1 MNHIAHTPSR
11 PAALL
16 TVQALGDIEYLVK
29 ESEVLTGQ
37 AGRSFVIAGAVFG
50 LLAGLVIGYAKD
62 DTWNGK
68 QKWAQEVQERKAEG
82 QKLLDDVCR
91 DFPNSGACKGR

>member
-1 MNHIAHTPSR
+1 MAWQKYVSNHVPDWLHVLP
-11 PAALL
+11 
-16 TVQALGDIEYLVK
+16 LGLRASVWEIL
-29 ESEVLTGQ
+29 
-37 AGRSFVIAGAVFG
+37 RFVIAVAVFG

-68 QKWAQEVQERKAEG
+68 QKWAQEVQQRKAEG

>member
-1 MNHIAHTPSR
+1 MAWQKYVSNHVPDWLHVLP
-11 PAALL
+11 
-16 TVQALGDIEYLVK
+16 LGLRASVWEIL
-29 ESEVLTGQ
+29 
-37 AGRSFVIAGAVFG
+37 RFVIAGAVFG
-50 LLAGLVIGYAKD
+50 LLSGLVIGYAKD

>member
-1 MNHIAHTPSR
+1 MDWQKYVSNHVPDWLHVLP
-11 PAALL
+11 
-16 TVQALGDIEYLVK
+16 LGLRASVWEIL
-29 ESEVLTGQ
+29 
-37 AGRSFVIAGAVFG
+37 RFVIAGAVFG

>member
-1 MNHIAHTPSR
+1 MAWQKYVSNHVPDWLHVLP
-11 PAALL
+11 
-16 TVQALGDIEYLVK
+16 LGLRASVWEIL
-29 ESEVLTGQ
+29 
-37 AGRSFVIAGAVFG
+37 RFVIAGAVFG

-82 QKLLDDVCR
+82 QKLLNDVCR

>member
-1 MNHIAHTPSR
+1 MAWQKYVSNHVPDWLHVLP
-11 PAALL
+11 
-16 TVQALGDIEYLVK
+16 LGLRASVWEIL
-29 ESEVLTGQ
+29 
-37 AGRSFVIAGAVFG
+37 RFVIAGAVFG

-68 QKWAQEVQERKAEG
+68 QKWAQEVQQRKAEG

-91 DFPNSGACKGR
+91 DSPNSGACKGR

>member
-1 MNHIAHTPSR
+1 MAWQKYVSNHVPDWLHVLP
-11 PAALL
+11 
-16 TVQALGDIEYLVK
+16 LGLRASVWEIL
-29 ESEVLTGQ
+29 
-37 AGRSFVIAGAVFG
+37 RFVIGGAVFG

>member
-1 MNHIAHTPSR
+1 MAWQKYVSNHVPDWLHVLP
-11 PAALL
+11 
-16 TVQALGDIEYLVK
+16 LGLRASVWEIL
-29 ESEVLTGQ
+29 
-37 AGRSFVIAGAVFG
+37 RFVIAGAVFG

-62 DTWNGK
+62 NTWNGK

>member
-1 MNHIAHTPSR
+1 MAWQKYVSNHVPDWLHVLP
-11 PAALL
+11 
-16 TVQALGDIEYLVK
+16 LGLRASVWEIL
-29 ESEVLTGQ
+29 
-37 AGRSFVIAGAVFG
+37 RFVIAGAGFG
-50 LLAGLVIGYAKD
+50 RLAGLVIGYAKD

>member
-1 MNHIAHTPSR
+1 MAWQKYVSNHVPDWLHVLP
-11 PAALL
+11 
-16 TVQALGDIEYLVK
+16 LGLRASVWEIL
-29 ESEVLTGQ
+29 
-37 AGRSFVIAGAVFG
+37 RFVIAGAVFG
-50 LLAGLVIGYAKD
+50 LLAGLAIGYAKD

>member
-1 MNHIAHTPSR
+1 MAWQKYVSTNHVPDWLHVLP
-11 PAALL
+11 
-16 TVQALGDIEYLVK
+16 LGLRASVWEIL
-29 ESEVLTGQ
+29 
-37 AGRSFVIAGAVFG
+37 RFVIAGAVFG

-82 QKLLDDVCR
+82 QKLLLDDVCR

>member
-1 MNHIAHTPSR
+1 MAWQKYVSNHVPDWLHVLP
-11 PAALL
+11 
-16 TVQALGDIEYLVK
+16 LGLRASVWEIL
-29 ESEVLTGQ
+29 
-37 AGRSFVIAGAVFG
+37 RFVIAGAVFG

-82 QKLLDDVCR
+82 QKLLDEVCR

>member
-1 MNHIAHTPSR
+1 MAWQKYESTHVPDWLHVLP
-11 PAALL
+11 
-16 TVQALGDIEYLVK
+16 LGLRASVWEIL
-29 ESEVLTGQ
+29 
-37 AGRSFVIAGAVFG
+37 RFVIAGAVFG

>member
-1 MNHIAHTPSR
+1 MAWQMYVSNHVPDWLHVLP
-11 PAALL
+11 
-16 TVQALGDIEYLVK
+16 LGLRASVWEIL
-29 ESEVLTGQ
+29 
-37 AGRSFVIAGAVFG
+37 RFVIAGAVFG

>member
-1 MNHIAHTPSR
+1 MAWQKYVSNHVPDWLHVLP
-11 PAALL
+11 
-16 TVQALGDIEYLVK
+16 LGLRASVWEIL
-29 ESEVLTGQ
+29 
-37 AGRSFVIAGAVFG
+37 RFVIAGAVFG

-82 QKLLDDVCR
+82 QTLLDDVCR

>member
-1 MNHIAHTPSR
+1 MAWQKYVSNHVPDWLHVLP
-11 PAALL
+11 
-16 TVQALGDIEYLVK
+16 LGLRASVWEIL
-29 ESEVLTGQ
+29 
-37 AGRSFVIAGAVFG
+37 RFVIAGAVFG

-68 QKWAQEVQERKAEG
+68 QKWAQEVQQRKAEG

>member
-1 MNHIAHTPSR
+1 MAWQKYVSNHVPDWLHVLP
-11 PAALL
+11 
-16 TVQALGDIEYLVK
+16 LGLRASVWEIL
-29 ESEVLTGQ
+29 
-37 AGRSFVIAGAVFG
+37 RFVIAGAVFG
-50 LLAGLVIGYAKD
+50 LPAGLVIGYAKD
-62 DTWNGK
+62 DSWNGK

>member
-1 MNHIAHTPSR
+1 M
-11 PAALL
+11 
-16 TVQALGDIEYLVK
+16 
-29 ESEVLTGQ
+29 
-37 AGRSFVIAGAVFG
+37 FG

>member
-1 MNHIAHTPSR
+1 MAWQKYVSNHVPDWLHVLP
-11 PAALL
+11 
-16 TVQALGDIEYLVK
+16 LGLRASVWEIL
-29 ESEVLTGQ
+29 
-37 AGRSFVIAGAVFG
+37 RFVIAGAVFG

-62 DTWNGK
+62 HTWNGK

-91 DFPNSGACKGR
+91 DFPNNGACKGR

>member
-1 MNHIAHTPSR
+1 MAWQKYVSNHVPNWLHVLP
-11 PAALL
+11 
-16 TVQALGDIEYLVK
+16 LGLRASVWEIL
-29 ESEVLTGQ
+29 
-37 AGRSFVIAGAVFG
+37 RFVIAGAVFG

>member
-1 MNHIAHTPSR
+1 MAWQKYVSNHVPDWLHVLP
-11 PAALL
+11 
-16 TVQALGDIEYLVK
+16 LGLRASVWEIL
-29 ESEVLTGQ
+29 
-37 AGRSFVIAGAVFG
+37 RFVIAGAVFG

-91 DFPNSGACKGR
+91 DFPNSGASKGR

>member
-1 MNHIAHTPSR
+1 MAWQKYVSNHVPDWLHILP
-11 PAALL
+11 
-16 TVQALGDIEYLVK
+16 LGLRASVWEIL
-29 ESEVLTGQ
+29 
-37 AGRSFVIAGAVFG
+37 RFVIAGAVFG

-68 QKWAQEVQERKAEG
+68 QKWAQEVQERKAAG

>member
-1 MNHIAHTPSR
+1 MAWQKYVSNHVPD
-11 PAALL
+11 LL
-16 TVQALGDIEYLVK
+16 HVLPLGLRASVWEIL
-29 ESEVLTGQ
+29 
-37 AGRSFVIAGAVFG
+37 RFVIAGAVFG

-82 QKLLDDVCR
+82 QKLLNDVCR

>member
-1 MNHIAHTPSR
+1 MAWQKYVSNHVPDWLHVLP
-11 PAALL
+11 
-16 TVQALGDIEYLVK
+16 LGLRASVWEIL
-29 ESEVLTGQ
+29 
-37 AGRSFVIAGAVFG
+37 RFVIAGAVFG
-50 LLAGLVIGYAKD
+50 LLVGLVIGYAND

>member
-1 MNHIAHTPSR
+1 MAWQKYVSNHVPDWLHVLP
-11 PAALL
+11 
-16 TVQALGDIEYLVK
+16 LGLRASVWEIL
-29 ESEVLTGQ
+29 
-37 AGRSFVIAGAVFG
+37 RFVIAGAAFG

-68 QKWAQEVQERKAEG
+68 QKWAKEVQERKAEG

>member
-1 MNHIAHTPSR
+1 MAWQKYVSNHVPDWLHVLP
-11 PAALL
+11 
-16 TVQALGDIEYLVK
+16 LGLRASMWEIL
-29 ESEVLTGQ
+29 
-37 AGRSFVIAGAVFG
+37 RFVIAGAVFG

>member
-1 MNHIAHTPSR
+1 MAWQKYVSNHVPDWLHVLP
-11 PAALL
+11 
-16 TVQALGDIEYLVK
+16 LGLRASVWEIL
-29 ESEVLTGQ
+29 
-37 AGRSFVIAGAVFG
+37 RFVIAGAVFG

-91 DFPNSGACKGR
+91 DFPNSGACKGH

>member
-1 MNHIAHTPSR
+1 MAWQKYVSNHVPDWLHVLP
-11 PAALL
+11 
-16 TVQALGDIEYLVK
+16 LGLRASVWEIL
-29 ESEVLTGQ
+29 
-37 AGRSFVIAGAVFG
+37 RFVIAGAVFG

-68 QKWAQEVQERKAEG
+68 QKWAKEVQERKAEG

-91 DFPNSGACKGR
+91 DLPNSGACKGR

>member
-1 MNHIAHTPSR
+1 MAWQKYVSNHVPDWLHVLP
-11 PAALL
+11 
-16 TVQALGDIEYLVK
+16 LGLRASVWEIL
-29 ESEVLTGQ
+29 
-37 AGRSFVIAGAVFG
+37 RFVIAGAVFG

-68 QKWAQEVQERKAEG
+68 QKRAQEVQERKAEG

>member
-1 MNHIAHTPSR
+1 MAWQKYVSNHVPDWLHVLP
-11 PAALL
+11 
-16 TVQALGDIEYLVK
+16 LGLRASVWEIL
-29 ESEVLTGQ
+29 
-37 AGRSFVIAGAVFG
+37 RFVIAGAVLG

>member
-1 MNHIAHTPSR
+1 MAWQKYVSNHVPDWLHVLP
-11 PAALL
+11 
-16 TVQALGDIEYLVK
+16 LGLRASVWEIL
-29 ESEVLTGQ
+29 
-37 AGRSFVIAGAVFG
+37 RFVIGGAVFG

-68 QKWAQEVQERKAEG
+68 QKWAQEVQQRKAEG

>member
-1 MNHIAHTPSR
+1 MAWQTYVSNHVPDWLHVLP
-11 PAALL
+11 
-16 TVQALGDIEYLVK
+16 LGLRASVWEIL
-29 ESEVLTGQ
+29 
-37 AGRSFVIAGAVFG
+37 RFVIAGAVFG

>member
-1 MNHIAHTPSR
+1 MAWQKYVSNHVPDWLHVLP
-11 PAALL
+11 
-16 TVQALGDIEYLVK
+16 LGLRASVWEIL
-29 ESEVLTGQ
+29 
-37 AGRSFVIAGAVFG
+37 RFVIGGAVFG

-68 QKWAQEVQERKAEG
+68 QKWAQEVQQRKAEG

-91 DFPNSGACKGR
+91 DFTNSGACKGR

>member
-1 MNHIAHTPSR
+1 MAWQKYVSDHVPDWLHVLP
-11 PAALL
+11 
-16 TVQALGDIEYLVK
+16 LGLRASVWEIL
-29 ESEVLTGQ
+29 
-37 AGRSFVIAGAVFG
+37 RFVIAGAVFG